1 MKWMGLSAHR
11 QRVVERLQLPQD
23 QILVCGLNPIEVI
36 MWLPAKFH
44 YCDLKAD
51 VPLAPGYLLGGRGWS
66 RSALAN
72 IRAQLTSGT
81 ES

>member
-1 MKWMGLSAHR
+1 MDGFIRSLAA
-11 QRVVERLQLPQD
+11 RVARLQLPQD
-23 QILVCGLNPIEVI
+23 RMLVGGLNPIEVI

-72 IRAQLTSGT
+72 IRAQLTSGI

>member
-1 MKWMGLSAHR
+1 MKWMGLSAAPAAP
-11 QRVVERLQLPQD
+11 VERLQLPQD

-51 VPLAPGYLLGGRGWS
+51 VPLAPGYLLRGRGWS

-72 IRAQLTSGT
+72 IRAQLTSGI
-81 ES
+81 EN